1 MDIGKVVGN
10 VWATRKDEKL
20 CGQKLLVVKLLKTKD
35 TYKEGFIV
43 AADNALKTE
52 LNTAIDEKAK
62 KATDLAG
69 YGITDAYTKNDAD
82 AKITAATADMATKT
96 QVTADN
102 RHLLMW
108 HCYG

>member
-43 AADNALKTE
+43 AADNAGAGDLVLISKGSSARASLEKQHIPVDATIVGVVDSFE
-52 LNTAIDEKAK
+52 VFDE
-62 KATDLAG
+62 
-69 YGITDAYTKNDAD
+69 
-82 AKITAATADMATKT
+82 
-96 QVTADN
+96 
-102 RHLLMW
+102 
-108 HCYG
+108 